1 MSVSVAL
8 ARQSALSTDA
18 AEEALEDVATDVEL
32 SEVVFGQQF
41 NEPLVHQVVVAYLAG
56 ARQGSKAQKTRGEVR
71 GGGRK
76 PWRQKSTGRARAGS
90 IRSPLWRGGG
100 RTFAA
105 RPQDHSV
112 KLNRKMY
119 RGAVRCILSE
129 IIRQNRLIV
138 IPPTSLLLDTPK
150 TRDLAAQLAALELS
164 DVLIVVTEVARNLH
178 LAARNLLGV
187 EVCQPE
193 AVNPVLLMSHDKL
206 LATTD
211 ALQAIEERLT

>member
-8 ARQSALSTDA
+8 AQQSALPTDGTEDLA
-18 AEEALEDVATDVEL
+18 AGVEL
-32 SEVVFGQQF
+32 SEAVFGQQF
-41 NEPLVHQVVVAYLAG
+41 NEPLVHQAVVAYLAG
-56 ARQGSKAQKTRGEVR
+56 GRQGTRAQKTRGDVR

-76 PWRQKSTGRARAGS
+76 PWRQKSTGRARAGT

-129 IIRQNRLIV
+129 IIRQNRLVV
-138 IPPTSLLLDTPK
+138 IPPSSLLLDTPK
-150 TRDLAAQLAALELS
+150 TKALVARLAALELN
-164 DVLIVVTEVARNLH
+164 DVLIVVTQVPHNLQ
-178 LAARNLLGV
+178 LAARNLHAV
-187 EVCQPE
+187 ELCQPE
-193 AVNPVLLMSHDKL
+193 AVNPVLLMSHDKV

-211 ALQAIEERLT
+211 ALKAIEERLT

>member
-8 ARQSALSTDA
+8 AQQSALPADA
-18 AEEALEDVATDVEL
+18 AADVEL

-41 NEPLVHQVVVAYLAG
+41 NEPLVHQAVVAYLAG
-56 ARQGSKAQKTRGEVR
+56 GRQGTKAQKTRGEVR

-138 IPPTSLLLDTPK
+138 IPPSSLLLDTPK
-150 TRDLAAQLAALELS
+150 TKALTARLAALELN
-164 DVLIVVTEVARNLH
+164 DVLIVVTHVAHNLH
-178 LAARNLLGV
+178 LATRNLLGV
-187 EVCQPE
+187 EVCRPE

-211 ALQAIEERLT
+211 ALKAIEERLT